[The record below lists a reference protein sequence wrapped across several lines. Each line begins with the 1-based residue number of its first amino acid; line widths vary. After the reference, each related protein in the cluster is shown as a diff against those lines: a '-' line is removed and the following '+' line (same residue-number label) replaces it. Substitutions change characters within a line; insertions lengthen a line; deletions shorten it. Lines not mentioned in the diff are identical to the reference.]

1 MNHFRFVLASFL
13 LVAIFSLSASAE
25 IIPVAPGGPITIQEA
40 IDSSSPGDIIE
51 LADGVFT
58 GDGNRDLNFHGK
70 AITVCSQS
78 GDPTTCI
85 IDCEGSDLENHRAF
99 HFRNGEDS
107 DSIIEG
113 LTMRNGF
120 HSRSGGIFVFWYST
134 PTIRDCRF
142 ISNHGNDGAALCIED
157 EATIEN
163 CWFEGNVS
171 SFHGGAVSVGF
182 TNDIGS
188 IPTFTGC
195 TFVNNTAGHYGGAF
209 RC

>member
-1 MNHFRFVLASFL
+1 MNHFRFVLTSFL
-13 LVAIFSLSASAE
+13 FVAIFSLSASAE
-25 IIPVAPGGPITIQEA
+25 IIPVTPYGPITIQEA

-58 GDGNRDLNFHGK
+58 GDGNRDIDFHGK
-70 AITVCSQS
+70 AITVRSQS

-99 HFRNGEDS
+99 HFRHGEES

-113 LTMRNGF
+113 LTMRNGY
-120 HSRSGGIFVFWYST
+120 HPLSGGIYGELYCT

-142 ISNHGNDGAALCIED
+142 INNHSNDGAGICIED

-171 SFHGGAVSVGF
+171 SSHGGAASVVF
-182 TNDIGS
+182 TNSGS

-195 TFVNNTAGHYGGAF
+195 TFVNNTAGHWGGAF